1 MTDRLIINARPQ
13 LDWWRRL
20 LSDVVTVILWVV
32 WLYLWM
38 PAFHKLQEVI
48 RLKLSFEPAAIEV
61 LETVDPISISHSLIA
76 LIGTCALLLLWTLL
90 PKRRVNTTHAAVT
103 LDEYA
108 GRFSLTPDVI
118 TRARGSRIS
127 IVHHDEDGA
136 IVRIEIRR

>member
-13 LDWWRRL
+13 LNWWRRL
-20 LSDVVTVILWVV
+20 LSDVVTVMLWIV

-90 PKRRVNTTHAAVT
+90 PKRRVNKTHAVVT

-108 GRFSLTPDVI
+108 SRFGLNSGLI
-118 TRARGSRIS
+118 SRARGSRIS
-127 IVHHDEDGA
+127 TVHHDDEGA
-136 IVRIEIRR
+136 IVDIEYRN